1 MAGTAAPT
9 TSGQALNQ
17 MNAYQSGMKTP
28 DQLLQQEQQSL
39 GTTAAQ
45 QQVTGLRQAINN
57 STNLL
62 NNVAPSVMG
71 RTGNS
76 LVTSAQANAQ
86 IANEQAPINQQLNQ
100 ENNQYSNASQDYAN
114 LEQKAENQAAAG
126 ETAQQ
131 NQLGYLQNIY
141 NALYG
146 QEQAKAAQQQAAAQA
161 AQQQRQF
168 EQSLTEQKREANLSS
183 GSSSGTPSFSLG
195 NLLSGLA
202 GGSSSNNAGALMTK
216 RADGGFN
223 ISLDGRP
230 INAAQYAHV
239 TGQSF
244 RSVLQQMANKGDS
257 GAKAALG
264 FVGNDFGY
272 DPTKVTNQR
281 MANLYKALTGRTVQ
295 VYRPSKS
302 SRTPNNSTN
311 VLGQTFRF

>member
-168 EQSLTEQKREANLSS
+168 EQSLAEQKREANLSA
-183 GSSSGTPSFSLG
+183 SSAGTAAPS
-195 NLLSGLA
+195 LA
-202 GGSSSNNAGALMTK
+202 GLLGGGGSQAAAPSMSQRKN
-216 RADGGFN
+216 GGFN
-223 ISLDGRP
+223 FTDANGNAIS
-230 INAAQYAHV
+230 AAKYA
-239 TGQSF
+239 
-244 RSVLQQMANKGDS
+244 QMTKTP
-257 GAKAALG
+257 LG
-264 FVGNDFGY
+264 
-272 DPTKVTNQR
+272 TL
-281 MANLYKALTGRTVQ
+281 LYKMGQAGDKYSQQLYNELQYVQKTGG
-295 VYRPSKS
+295 
-302 SRTPNNSTN
+302 NINSLKNAYSPIFWGT
-311 VLGQTFRF
+311 